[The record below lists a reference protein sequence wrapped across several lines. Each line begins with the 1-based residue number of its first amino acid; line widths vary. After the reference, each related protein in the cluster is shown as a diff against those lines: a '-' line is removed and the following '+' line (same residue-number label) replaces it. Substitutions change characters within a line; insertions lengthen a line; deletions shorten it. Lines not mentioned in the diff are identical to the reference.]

1 MEIED
6 AQLIDLAKLVI
17 QRCRKSF
24 MSVGQLVDDDA
35 QRAALLLAVA
45 ADMIRG
51 SASMLSEIED
61 GTSEEQ
67 ALKAAVARIMEELG
81 IARGSAAGVRLKKTG
96 ERR

>member
-81 IARGSAAGVRLKKTG
+81 IARGSATGVRLKKAG